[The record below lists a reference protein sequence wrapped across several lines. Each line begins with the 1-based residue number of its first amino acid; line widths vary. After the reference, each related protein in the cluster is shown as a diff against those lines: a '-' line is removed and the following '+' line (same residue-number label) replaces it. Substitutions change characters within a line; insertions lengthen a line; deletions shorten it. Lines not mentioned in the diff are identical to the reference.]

1 MDPVPLPE
9 EGLAVFL
16 GDGAGLEP
24 THTATHVR
32 IREGKRVVQDGPFAE
47 TREQL
52 GGYYTLDASS
62 EEEALE
68 WASKIPDAAVGTIE
82 VRPVRNAVTAPTPPD
97 KDGKKE
103 YLLVIYE
110 PEARWA
116 SLGEEEAKA
125 IFARYNDFS
134 TSLKQSGRFVA
145 GGQLDG
151 TKKARSVS
159 TKAGERV
166 VRDGPFAETREQ
178 LGGYYRILARDLDE
192 RRHARVQGAA
202 QHDHLPEVLG
212 ACPALDIVGFKANR
226 IAHVPGHALPPSLRW
241 LILTDNAL
249 GALPVALGERP
260 SLQKLMLAGN
270 RLQTLPDSLA
280 QADKLFRR
288 DGITALNT
296 THTSIEEI
304 ASKILAGLGIE
315 KHMF

>member
-1 MDPVPLPE
+1 MNYVLLIHSAESRFAGATPSEREARTKAYMDYTRAIAAT
-9 EGLAVFL
+9 GRA

-32 IREGKRVVQDGPFAE
+32 IREGKQVVQDGPFAE

-52 GGYYTLDASS
+52 GGYYTFDASS

-134 TSLKQSGRFVA
+134 TSLKQTGRFVA

-151 TKKARSVS
+151 TTKAKSVS
-159 TKAGERV
+159 VKAGERV

-178 LGGYYRILARDLDE
+178 LGGYYRVLARDLDE
-192 RRHARVQGAA
+192 AIALAA
-202 QHDHLPEVLG
+202 KIPAAETGTIEVRPLMSM
-212 ACPALDIVGFKANR
+212 KAT
-226 IAHVPGHALPPSLRW
+226 G
-241 LILTDNAL
+241 
-249 GALPVALGERP
+249 
-260 SLQKLMLAGN
+260 
-270 RLQTLPDSLA
+270 
-280 QADKLFRR
+280 
-288 DGITALNT
+288 
-296 THTSIEEI
+296 
-304 ASKILAGLGIE
+304 
-315 KHMF
+315 